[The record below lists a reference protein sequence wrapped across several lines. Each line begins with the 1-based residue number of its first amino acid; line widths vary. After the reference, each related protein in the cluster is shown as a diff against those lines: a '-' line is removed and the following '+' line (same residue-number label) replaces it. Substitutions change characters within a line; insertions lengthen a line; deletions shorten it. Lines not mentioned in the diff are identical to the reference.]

1 VNLTTHAAATADMV
15 PHIATLYRLAAG
27 ADNIIEF
34 GVRSAVST
42 WALLDGLSP
51 DGHLHSYDID
61 ERTRENVP
69 ERVYLDPRWHLHL
82 CDSLDAERPPV
93 PPDLVFIDT
102 SHEYH
107 QTLAELQLAGSW
119 GTPLIVL
126 HDWALPDVQDAV
138 RGFCDRSAYR
148 IAGIEESQWGLAWLR
163 K

>member
-1 VNLTTHAAATADMV
+1 MTLHQHAATTVDMV
-15 PHIATLYRLAAG
+15 PHVDTLVRLAYR
-27 ADNIIEF
+27 ADLAVEF
-34 GVRSAVST
+34 GVRTGVST
-42 WALLDGLSP
+42 WALLDALAP
-51 DGHLHSYDID
+51 DGALHSWDID
-61 ERTRENVP
+61 AAVL
-69 ERVYLDPRWHLHL
+69 ERVPYRVRDDLRWSLHIE
-82 CDSLDAERPPV
+82 DSLAAYPPGI
-93 PPDLVFIDT
+93 PDLVFIDT

-126 HDWALPDVQDAV
+126 HDWALADVQDAV